1 MVRKAVELGATEKLL
16 ILHPKKFFCQF
27 NLAMKI
33 FLQELED
40 ENEALI
46 CSTHKFWCEF
56 FFMCIN
62 IFTVQLLFYSTH
74 FILFLE
80 EENCDVLV
88 ELVLCSFKIYRHV
101 AVDVYF
107 AFQNFLA

>member
-1 MVRKAVELGATEKLL
+1 
-16 ILHPKKFFCQF
+16 
-27 NLAMKI
+27 
-33 FLQELED
+33 
-40 ENEALI
+40 
-46 CSTHKFWCEF
+46 
-56 FFMCIN
+56 MCIN
-62 IFTVQLLFYSTH
+62 IFTVQLLLFYSTH

-107 AFQNFLA
+107 AFQIFLA

>member
-1 MVRKAVELGATEKLL
+1 
-16 ILHPKKFFCQF
+16 
-27 NLAMKI
+27 
-33 FLQELED
+33 
-40 ENEALI
+40 
-46 CSTHKFWCEF
+46 
-56 FFMCIN
+56 MCIN